1 VSNRELV
8 ELASTVV
15 IGVLDS
21 VDVCGWLTC
30 GEDRNPV
37 THSA

>member
-1 VSNRELV
+1 MSNRELV
-8 ELASTVV
+8 ELAGTVV
-15 IGVLDS
+15 IEVLNS

-30 GEDRNPV
+30 EEDRNLV

>member
-1 VSNRELV
+1 MSNRELV
-8 ELASTVV
+8 ELASTIV

-21 VDVCGWLTC
+21 IDVCGWLTC
-30 GEDRNPV
+30 GEDRNLV